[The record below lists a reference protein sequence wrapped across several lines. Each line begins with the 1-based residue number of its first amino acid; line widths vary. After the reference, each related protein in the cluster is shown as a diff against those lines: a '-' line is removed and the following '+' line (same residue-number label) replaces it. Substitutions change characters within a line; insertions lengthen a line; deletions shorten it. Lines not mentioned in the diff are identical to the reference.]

1 MEHYVKQW
9 KKLKQLTQWLT
20 DNKITRQEDEL
31 SEADKK
37 YMEFGRLFEQHFL
50 NQGFDTNRSIEETL
64 DLGWLLLSVLPKN
77 TLDRIDN
84 AVVDKFYDH
93 EKAVK
98 EFNLHEDVVI
108 KELKDA
114 VTNG

>member
-1 MEHYVKQW
+1 M
-9 KKLKQLTQWLT
+9 
-20 DNKITRQEDEL
+20 
-31 SEADKK
+31 
-37 YMEFGRLFEQHFL
+37 
-50 NQGFDTNRSIEETL
+50 TL
-64 DLGWLLLSVLPKN
+64 DGYYYQFFQKN